1 MKAFTGGHVK
11 TTGTVKLNLIDKVN
25 KIGVLSALQEFQ
37 SKEWNCG
44 DWLLLVTAYDAGHFL
59 FLLFGGD
66 DGIGATVLV
75 IIFMCLQLVTSPKH
89 AFFFKHYTLYWCLS

>member
-75 IIFMCLQLVTSPKH
+75 IIFNVPPASHESKACLFLQALHSLLVS
-89 AFFFKHYTLYWCLS
+89 